1 MTTSRDATLGII
13 ATTSATSTAGFADE
27 NQPPTLSV
35 EERIKQ
41 SCHTI
46 RNGDSQDALELLE
59 SALQQLRG

>member
-13 ATTSATSTAGFADE
+13 ATTSPTSTAGFADE

-41 SCHTI
+41 SCRAI

-59 SALQQLRG
+59 SGLQQLRG